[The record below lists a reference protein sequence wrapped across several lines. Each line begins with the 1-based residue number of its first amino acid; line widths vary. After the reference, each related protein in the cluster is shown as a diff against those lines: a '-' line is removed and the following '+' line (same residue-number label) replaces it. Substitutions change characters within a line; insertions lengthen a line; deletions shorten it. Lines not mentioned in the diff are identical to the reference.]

1 MIVTPEN
8 RLRVVYSRL
17 RTFPAE
23 TRPPEGYFPFFA
35 SILFRFC
42 KLLKSKRDK
51 YLQ

>member
-17 RTFPAE
+17 SAFPAE
-23 TRPPEGYFPFFA
+23 TRPPEGYFPQLP

-51 YLQ
+51 KIE